1 MAQSLGLSTYQK
13 YGGVVEK
20 IWVGTVLEKSDEK
33 CFIRIG
39 KYFFGRFAFGN
50 ILYSKPVSIIP

>member
-39 KYFFGRFAFGN
+39 KYFTFEN